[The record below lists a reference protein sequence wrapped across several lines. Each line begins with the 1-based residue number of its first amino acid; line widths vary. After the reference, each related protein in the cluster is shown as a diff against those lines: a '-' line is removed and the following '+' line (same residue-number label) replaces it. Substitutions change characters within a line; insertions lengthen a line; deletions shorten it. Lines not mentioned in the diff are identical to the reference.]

1 MQIKV
6 LLAEDEPDLAA
17 ILAAYMK
24 REGYS
29 VTICKDGET
38 ALAAMHE
45 QRFDLMVLDWM
56 MPGLSGIE
64 VAKAAKAASDAK
76 LIMITAKSTQ
86 EDEWLSLSSG
96 LDDYIRKPFDPKILM
111 LRIKKIL
118 NLESKLICGALC
130 VDTSTSQVYL
140 ENTLIDLTAKEYELL
155 CYLMRHQDKLLN
167 RQQLIDAVWGYD
179 FDGDNRTV
187 DTQVKR
193 LRSKIGESYI
203 TTIRG
208 MGYRFGL

>member
-6 LLAEDEPDLAA
+6 LLAEDEPEMAA
-17 ILAAYMK
+17 IVAAYMK
-24 REGYS
+24 LEGYS
-29 VTICKDGET
+29 VTIAKDGEE
-38 ALAAMHE
+38 ALEAMHE

-56 MPGLSGIE
+56 MPKLSGIE

-76 LIMITAKSTQ
+76 LIMITAKSAQ
-86 EDEWLSLSSG
+86 EDEWLSLSAG
-96 LDDYIRKPFDPKILM
+96 MDDFIRKPFDPKILM
-111 LRIKKIL
+111 LRIKKL
-118 NLESKLICGALC
+118 LSLESKLNCGALT
-130 VDTSTSQVYL
+130 VDTNTSQVYL
-140 ENTLIDLTAKEYELL
+140 SNALVDMTAKEYELL
-155 CYLMRHQDKLLN
+155 CYLMRHQDKLLS